1 MKKNS
6 HHKIKIKTGRT
17 AEFIF
22 FKILVLTMITGWLI
36 AGCQQEGGTM
46 ADLVLVN
53 GQIWTVDQKKP
64 EVSALA
70 ISQNKILA
78 AGQNSEIKKF
88 IGPATKVIDLKGA
101 FVLPGF
107 IDTHT
112 HFLNGGFALKS
123 VKLRD
128 CHSREEFV
136 SRLKAKASELPAGA
150 WIVNGDWDHEQ
161 FNPPELPQKE
171 WIDAATPSHPV
182 CVNRFDGHMVLVN
195 SLALKLARIGR
206 ETVSP
211 PGGEIV
217 KDPQTG
223 EPTGI
228 LKDAA
233 CDLIYAIIPEPSNE
247 EKLAAARA
255 ALKEAAAHGVTS
267 IHDMSDLSSF
277 GVYDQLRQQN
287 ELTVRLYVYDQIS
300 DLDNFLQA
308 KDRIGA
314 GYPFLRLAGLKGF
327 VDGSLGSSTAY
338 FFEPYNDQPQ
348 TSGLLAS
355 HMYPE
360 GIMEKRLLQADL
372 AGCQVAVH
380 AIGDRANAII
390 LDLYQKV
397 FEQNG
402 PRDRRWR
409 VEHAQHLRPEDL
421 ARFGQLGVIASVQ
434 PYHAI
439 DDGCW
444 AEKKIGPE
452 RIKTTYAF
460 NSLLKSGA
468 TLAFGSDWTVAPLDP
483 VSGIYAAVTR
493 RTLDNRHPEGWIPE
507 EKISVE
513 EAIKGYTINATY
525 TEFSE
530 KEKGSI
536 EPGKLADL
544 VVLDR
549 NLLKIKPEDIIS
561 TRVVMTVV
569 DGRIV
574 FDRLEAGSQ

>member
-1 MKKNS
+1 MS
-6 HHKIKIKTGRT
+6 R
-17 AEFIF
+17 FIF
-22 FKILVLTMITGWLI
+22 LKFIALVIMTGLLFSS
-36 AGCQQEGGTM
+36 CQPKGEAM
-46 ADLVLVN
+46 ADLVLLN
-53 GQIWTVDQKKP
+53 GQIWTVDPDRP
-64 EVSALA
+64 EASAVA
-70 ISQNKILA
+70 INQNRILA
-78 AGQNSEIKKF
+78 VGQDSNVKEL
-88 IGPATKVIDLKGA
+88 IGPETKVINLKGA

-107 IDTHT
+107 IDAHT

-128 CHSREEFV
+128 CRRREEFI
-136 SRLKAKASELPAGA
+136 SRIAAKASELPSGA

-161 FNPPELPQKE
+161 FSPPELPRKE
-171 WIDAATPSHPV
+171 WIDAVTPNHPV

-195 SLALKLARIGR
+195 SLALKLAKIGR
-206 ETVSP
+206 DTVSP
-211 PGGEIV
+211 SGGEIV
-217 KDPQTG
+217 KDSLTG

-233 CDLIYAIIPEPSNE
+233 CDLIYAIIPEPSLE
-247 EKLAAARA
+247 EKLAAVRI
-255 ALKEAAAHGVTS
+255 ALQEAASHGVTS

-277 GVYDQLRQQN
+277 EVYQILRQKG
-287 ELTVRLYVYDQIS
+287 ELTARLYVYDQIS
-300 DLDNFLQA
+300 DLDNFLQL
-308 KDRIGA
+308 KEKSGSGDQ
-314 GYPFLRLAGLKGF
+314 FLRLAGLKGF
-327 VDGSLGSSTAY
+327 IDGSLGSSTAY
-338 FFEPYNDQPQ
+338 FFKPYSDEPGNC
-348 TSGLLAS
+348 GLLAS

-360 GIMEKRLLQADL
+360 GIMEKRLFRADQ

-380 AIGDRANAII
+380 AIGDWANALI

-409 VEHAQHLRPEDL
+409 IEHAQHLQRDDMG
-421 ARFGQLGVIASVQ
+421 RFGQLGLIASVQ

-452 RIKTTYAF
+452 RIETTYAF

-483 VSGIYAAVTR
+483 LAGIYAAVTR
-493 RTLDNRHPEGWIPE
+493 RTLDGRHPDGWIPE

-513 EAIKGYTINATY
+513 EAIKGYTINAAY
-525 TEFSE
+525 AEFSE
-530 KEKGSI
+530 REKGSV

-549 NLLKIKPEDIIS
+549 HILKIKPEEIKS
-561 TRVVMTVV
+561 ARVLMTMV
-569 DGRIV
+569 DGRII
-574 FDRLEAGSQ
+574 FDRL

>member
-6 HHKIKIKTGRT
+6 YQRIKIGTGRP

-22 FKILVLTMITGWLI
+22 FKLLALMMITGWLV
-36 AGCQQEGGTM
+36 AGCQQKGGTM

-53 GQIWTVDQKKP
+53 GQVWTVDQKKP

-78 AGQNSEIKKF
+78 VGQNSEIKKV

-107 IDTHT
+107 IDAHT
-112 HFLNGGFALKS
+112 HFLNGGFALKA

-128 CHSREEFV
+128 CQSREEFV
-136 SRLKAKASELPAGA
+136 SRLEAKAAELPAGA

-161 FNPPELPQKE
+161 FNPPELPRKE
-171 WIDAATPSHPV
+171 WIDAATPNHPV

-195 SLALKLARIGR
+195 SLALKLAGIGK

-233 CDLIYAIIPEPSNE
+233 CDLVYAIIPEPSNE
-247 EKLAAARA
+247 EKLAAVRA
-255 ALKEAAAHGVTS
+255 AMREAAVHGVTS

-277 GVYDQLRQQN
+277 EVYDQLRQQN
-287 ELTVRLYVYDQIS
+287 ELTARLYVYDQIS

-308 KDRIGA
+308 KEKVGA
-314 GYPFLRLAGLKGF
+314 GHPFLRLAGLKGF

-338 FFEPYNDQPQ
+338 FFEPYDDQPG

-360 GIMEKRLLQADL
+360 GIMEKRLLQADR

-390 LDLYQKV
+390 LDLYQKI
-397 FEQNG
+397 FEQTG

-421 ARFGQLGVIASVQ
+421 TRFGQLGVIASVQ
-434 PYHAI
+434 PYQAI

-444 AEKKIGPE
+444 AEKKIGSE

-483 VSGIYAAVTR
+483 LAGIYAAVTR

-507 EKISVE
+507 EKIPVE
-513 EAIKGYTINATY
+513 EAIKGYTINAAY
-525 TEFSE
+525 AEFSE

-544 VVLDR
+544 VILDR
-549 NLLKIKPEDIIS
+549 NILKIKLEDIRS
-561 TRVVMTVV
+561 TRVLMTVV
-569 DGRIV
+569 DGRII
-574 FDRLEAGSQ
+574 FDRLEAEGQ